1 MPAAC
6 KQEVRPS
13 SSKSVRA
20 LQLSQS
26 HERKLQQ
33 QGSAHK
39 KFQGHLYL
47 ANVVSDCIKGCH
59 YICNSSAAHSVNA
72 SDVMWLQV

>member
-13 SSKSVRA
+13 SSRSVCA
-20 LQLSQS
+20 LQLSQW

-33 QGSAHK
+33 QQSSAHK

-47 ANVVSDCIKGCH
+47 ANVVLTALKDVIT
-59 YICNSSAAHSVNA
+59 SATEVLHLV
-72 SDVMWLQV
+72 